1 MRKAVVWALL
11 FILIAPVTF
20 SISAPA
26 RADTGYDIEV
36 VSDTQYVEIVDQI
49 YGGKVRWTIVGDLA
63 SHLRSLVYQNWDENS
78 DWRIDLTEAS
88 HYFKRGIEPIL
99 ETEEKYEWRLIGTV
113 NVTRADPLHDNDPNG
128 ILYEPEIDVA
138 GLIGDVNATGPIQIR
153 LLFRGRVAMDGAVY
167 PYKIALIPFL
177 AAYRGNFT
185 LLEQDDMLKGL
196 RIKYT
201 HKEAGVTF
209 NPYVEWDKA
218 HTMAFRLIIGE
229 FLMYENTVTE
239 DVKVPFR
246 KTDFTPMESPLVLFI
261 VLLVGN
267 SIANRLEYMYYRKN
281 IAKGLIFKRRK
292 QIGRV
297 MLAGKIALLL
307 LYLTN
312 SFGGMVITG
321 STFVL
326 LTAVYVGAV
335 AALSSELY
343 GHRSGEARRTRVPRR
358 ETSIVIDDVYLITTS
373 GILIHH
379 ATRRLHPEID
389 EDILSSMLVAIQDF
403 VKDVFRDESDF
414 QLKKLNFGDKEI
426 YIERG
431 KYLVIA
437 AVMGGKMTR
446 EIEERIRKVLFE
458 IEERYEPV
466 LERWD
471 GNVEAF
477 RGVGKMLEKIW
488 AEEEEEDQE

>member
-1 MRKAVVWALL
+1 MRRIIVWALL
-11 FILIAPVTF
+11 LILTAPIMF
-20 SISAPA
+20 SMGTPA
-26 RADTGYDIEV
+26 KADTGYDIEV
-36 VSDTQYVEIVDQI
+36 VSDTQYVEIVDEI
-49 YGGKVRWTIVGDLA
+49 YGGRVRWTIVGELA
-63 SHLRSLVYQNWDENS
+63 SHLRSIVYQNWDENS

-99 ETEEKYEWRLIGTV
+99 ERSDRYEWRLIGTV
-113 NVTRADPLHDNDPNG
+113 NVTRADPLNDNDPSG
-128 ILYEPEIDVA
+128 ILYDPDDVG

-153 LLFRGRVAMDGAVY
+153 MIFRGRVEMDGAVY

-185 LLEQDDMLKGL
+185 LLEQDDMLKNL

-239 DVKVPFR
+239 DVRVPFT
-246 KTDFTPMESPLVLFI
+246 KTEFTPMDSPLILFI

-281 IAKGLIFKRRK
+281 ITRGLVFKRRK
-292 QIGRV
+292 QIGRF

-312 SFGGMVITG
+312 SFGGLVVSG

-326 LTAVYVGAV
+326 LTAVYVGTV

-343 GHRSGEARRTRVPRR
+343 GHRSGEVRRTKVPRR
-358 ETSIVIDDVYLITTS
+358 ETPIVIDDVYLITTS

-431 KYLVIA
+431 RYLVLA

-477 RGVGKMLEKIW
+477 RGVGRILEKIW
-488 AEEEEEDQE
+488 AEEGEEEDQE